1 MLSFLPASSSRVLGS
16 PSPGQD
22 WWMLAGFCSK
32 PFHTPI
38 TITRME
44 TLTLVLYLRLHHGPW
59 ALPGHI
65 RRGERRQP
73 LPLWKA
79 PLRRTAR
86 AGYTDR
92 SSLGT
97 LPQGAGSPEKGPAT
111 WFLRDAECQHL
122 EGIYPLP
129 SSPATT
135 NKDKKIGKV

>member
-1 MLSFLPASSSRVLGS
+1 
-16 PSPGQD
+16 
-22 WWMLAGFCSK
+22 
-32 PFHTPI
+32 
-38 TITRME
+38 ME

-135 NKDKKIGKV
+135 NKDKKIGKVRVSNSQIDGTTG